1 MYNMKSISPSP
12 VEGERGSLK
21 QGPSATTLHTFEK
34 DMKRRCA
41 GDLAL
46 KKYDY
51 FASVWKKTLLDT
63 EGLFEQNPE
72 VVWWAFFRSLLTF
85 MTQE

>member
-1 MYNMKSISPSP
+1 
-12 VEGERGSLK
+12 
-21 QGPSATTLHTFEK
+21 
-34 DMKRRCA
+34 MKRRCA

-46 KKYDY
+46 KKYDN